1 LTVIVD
7 DDEDDEVDDGGGGE
21 DDDLFCTASC
31 WFGYNVHQ
39 LKQTTSQETEFNI
52 TTFNG

>member
-1 LTVIVD
+1 MKMMKLMMVMVVRMMIF
-7 DDEDDEVDDGGGGE
+7 
-21 DDDLFCTASC
+21 FCTASC